1 MNREDAKNA
10 KIFFGVFLIRV
21 LRVFAVSL
29 CLVPGLAEAD
39 SYGGGEARPRRG
51 GFAIGFGLGPSLF
64 LGAGDLDSKK
74 GVGGDLNIRVG
85 TSASPSFLW
94 QLELQGGG
102 YLVELTSEAGTE
114 TIFNSHATLTLGG
127 QVYVREALWLRGGL
141 GVASF
146 HEQEGRNG
154 PELEGTRRNG
164 LAMTA
169 GGGYDLF
176 RRGIFALDL
185 EVVTSGAVFDGAFIG
200 HSAMLLGLM
209 WY

>member
-1 MNREDAKNA
+1 MNREGAKTAKNL
-10 KIFFGVFLIRV
+10 FWVFRLRV
-21 LRVFAVSL
+21 LHVLAVVL
-29 CLVPGLAEAD
+29 CLAPRFAAAD

-64 LGAGDLDSKK
+64 LGGGDLDSKR
-74 GVGGDLNIRVG
+74 GVGGDLNLRVG
-85 TSASPSFLW
+85 TSATPNLLW

-102 YLVELTSEAGTE
+102 YLVELTTEAGTR
-114 TIFNSHATLTLGG
+114 TIFNSHATLTLGA

-146 HEQEGRNG
+146 HEQEGRSG

-164 LAMTA
+164 LAMIA

-185 EVVTSGAVFDGAFIG
+185 ELVGTGAMFDGAFIG
-200 HSAMLLGLM
+200 HSAILLGLM

>member
-1 MNREDAKNA
+1 MSPQSA
-10 KIFFGVFLIRV
+10 KIAKTRTGFLYGVFGALAV
-21 LRVFAVSL
+21 LFSAPSVA
-29 CLVPGLAEAD
+29 AD

-51 GFAIGFGLGPSLF
+51 GFAIGFGVGPSLF
-64 LGAGDLDSKK
+64 LGAGDLGSKK

-85 TSASPSFLW
+85 TSATPSFLW

-102 YLVELTSEAGTE
+102 YLVELTNEAGTK

-127 QVYVREALWLRGGL
+127 QVYVREALWLRAGL

-146 HEQEGRNG
+146 HEQEGRSG

-164 LAMTA
+164 LAMIA

-176 RRGIFALDL
+176 RRGIFAFDL

-200 HSAMLLGLM
+200 HSSILLGLM